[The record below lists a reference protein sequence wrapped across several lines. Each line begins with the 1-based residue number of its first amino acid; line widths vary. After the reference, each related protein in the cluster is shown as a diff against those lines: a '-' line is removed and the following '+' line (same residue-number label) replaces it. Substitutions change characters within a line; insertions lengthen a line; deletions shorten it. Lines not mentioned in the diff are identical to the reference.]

1 MTYREKAINILIKKL
16 HVNQH
21 EAEHIIMHLERD
33 MGYKP
38 CVIGVLNAPK
48 EINDWD
54 AKVVKTRKE
63 I

>member
-1 MTYREKAINILIKKL
+1 
-16 HVNQH
+16 
-21 EAEHIIMHLERD
+21 MHLERD

-54 AKVVKTRKE
+54 VKVIKVRKE